1 MSKIDDIIDVLRES
15 VDSQEKAVNRA
26 KKLKDLLGG
35 DVDEETLEQLKKD
48 LLNAQLAASIYA
60 NDPMAKE
67 VIKNIL
73 EKYKIN
79 LDD

>member
-1 MSKIDDIIDVLRES
+1 MSKIDDIIDILSQS
-15 VDSQEKAVNRA
+15 VDSEEKAVNRA

-60 NDPMAKE
+60 NDPMAKD

-79 LDD
+79 QTD

>member
-15 VDSQEKAVNRA
+15 VDSEEKAVNRDR
-26 KKLKDLLGG
+26 KLRDLIGG
-35 DVDEETLEQLKKD
+35 EVDEETLEQLKKD

-73 EKYKIN
+73 EKYKIELN
-79 LDD
+79 D

>member
-1 MSKIDDIIDVLRES
+1 MSKIDDIIDILSQS
-15 VDSQEKAVNRA
+15 VDSEEKAVNRA

-35 DVDEETLEQLKKD
+35 EVDEETLEQLKKD

-60 NDPMAKE
+60 NDPMVKD

-79 LDD
+79 KID

>member
-1 MSKIDDIIDVLRES
+1 MRKIDDIIDILSQS
-15 VDSQEKAVNRA
+15 VDSEEKAVNRA

-60 NDPMAKE
+60 NDPMAKD

-79 LDD
+79 QTD